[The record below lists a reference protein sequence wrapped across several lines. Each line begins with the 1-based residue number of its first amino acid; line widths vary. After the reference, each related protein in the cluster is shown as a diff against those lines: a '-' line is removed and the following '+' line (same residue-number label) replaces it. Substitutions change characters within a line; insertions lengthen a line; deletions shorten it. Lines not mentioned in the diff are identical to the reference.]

1 MKGWSGCAKLCPSGS
16 LRMPHST
23 HTYRD
28 VTCAEMCA
36 LVLPRY
42 AHRGQTTCVKE
53 RVLHVRQSAP
63 EGVTPHVYRNM
74 PFRLAKVCPNGSRHT
89 ATLKPYY
96 QNSVFKAVFFC
107 PAIVG
112 AVFVS
117 FWTVDGNIFASAN
130 TTNAFIK
137 LTPEIHTLISAAHIP
152 PFPLIQC

>member
-1 MKGWSGCAKLCPSGS
+1 MPRVRLEYIHRMKGWSGCAKLCPSGS

-28 VTCAEMCA
+28 IACAEMCA

-107 PAIVG
+107 PALVG
-112 AVFVS
+112 VVVFCH
-117 FWTVDGNIFASAN
+117 FGQ
-130 TTNAFIK
+130 
-137 LTPEIHTLISAAHIP
+137 LTEISSQVPTQL
-152 PFPLIQC
+152 PLS